1 MKSFSPNQNQGNLY
15 KPVLKQIINPKD
27 PLAILADKMPWQ
39 VLEKD
44 FEQYYSRT
52 GTPAKPIR
60 LMSSL
65 LILKQLYNL
74 GDETVVKAWVH
85 NPYFQYFSGEAEF
98 QWEFPCDPS
107 DLVHFRNRIGQKG
120 VEKIFEVSVH
130 LQGKDAHSREIVV
143 DSTAQE
149 KNITYPT
156 DAKLAVK
163 VIKKC
168 QNIAKKE
175 SVELRQS
182 YARTMK
188 KLLLLQRFAHHPKS
202 KKKAMA
208 AKRKLKTI
216 AGRLVRELGRKLGE
230 EALTRYRSTLAMFG
244 KVLAQK
250 QSDQNK
256 IYSLHEPQVACIAK
270 GKIAKKFEFGSKVSV
285 AITKDTNVVVGIV
298 NFAGNPHDSKTLEAT
313 LKQVTKTLKI
323 PPQAIIADR
332 GYRGK
337 TKIEDTQ
344 IIIPKPLGKKATDYQ
359 KAKTRKRFRRRA
371 AVEPIISHIK
381 SDFRMARN
389 FLKGVKGDHI
399 NALLAGA
406 AFNLKRLLR
415 KIEECIFGTILKA
428 KNQTLLVRFFAL
440 LCLKMNC

>member
-1 MKSFSPNQNQGNLY
+1 MKSFSPNQNQGNIF

-60 LMSSL
+60 LMASL

-98 QWEFPCDPS
+98 QWELPCDPS

-130 LQGKDAHSREIVV
+130 LQGKDAHSKEIVI

-168 QNIAKKE
+168 QHIAKKE
-175 SVELRQS
+175 SVALRQNYS
-182 YARTMK
+182 RTIK
-188 KLLLLQRFAHHPKS
+188 KLLLLQRFAHHPKN
-202 KKKAMA
+202 KKKAIG

-216 AGRLVRELGRKLGE
+216 GGRLVRELRRKLGE
-230 EALTRYRSTLAMFG
+230 QALTQYQSALDMFE

-250 QSDQNK
+250 QSDKNK
-256 IYSLHEPQVACIAK
+256 IYSLHEPEVACIAK

-298 NFAGNPHDSKTLEAT
+298 NFTGNPHDSKTLEAT
-313 LKQVTKTLKI
+313 LEQVTKILKI

-359 KAKTRKRFRRRA
+359 KRKIRNRFKRRA
-371 AVEPIISHIK
+371 AVEPVISHIK
-381 SDFRMARN
+381 TDFRMGRN

-406 AFNLKRLLR
+406 AFNFKRLLR
-415 KIEECIFGTILKA
+415 KIEQCILGSILKS
-428 KNQTLLVRFFAL
+428 KNQIINVRFFAFFRL
-440 LCLKMNC
+440 IMSW

>member
-15 KPVLKQIINPKD
+15 KPVLKQIINPQD

-60 LMSSL
+60 LMASL

-130 LQGKDAHSREIVV
+130 LQGTDAHSREIVV

-188 KLLLLQRFAHHPKS
+188 KLLLLQRFTHHPKT

-230 EALTRYRSTLAMFG
+230 EALTRYRSNLAMFE

-313 LKQVTKTLKI
+313 LEQVTKTLKI

-344 IIIPKPLGKKATDYQ
+344 IIIPKPLGKKATAYQ

-406 AFNLKRLLR
+406 AFNFKRLLR
-415 KIEECIFGTILKA
+415 KIEHRIFGPTLKA
-428 KNQTLLVRFFAL
+428 KNQTVNVRFYAFL
-440 LCLKMNC
+440 YLKISC